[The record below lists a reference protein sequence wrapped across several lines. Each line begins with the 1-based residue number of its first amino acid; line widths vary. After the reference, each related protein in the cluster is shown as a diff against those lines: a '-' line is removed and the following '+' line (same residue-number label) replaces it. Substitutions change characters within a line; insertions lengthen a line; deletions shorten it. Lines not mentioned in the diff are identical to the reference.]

1 MASHV
6 TAVSLSAA
14 LEAMA
19 GLARLLTVAIDGA
32 RLNTSLASCALLI
45 AVTLAVLVTPEVCCA
60 VLLTASTVAVL
71 ITQFFSSDYHL
82 LTSTQLWDKDKAEIS
97 KQHLHLTFTS

>member
-6 TAVSLSAA
+6 TAMTLSAA
-14 LEAMA
+14 LEAIA

-32 RLNTSLASCALLI
+32 RLNTSLASCAILI

-60 VLLTASTVAVL
+60 VLLTVATVTVL
-71 ITQFFSSDYHL
+71 ITLFFSSDYHL
-82 LTSTQLWDKDKAEIS
+82 LASTQLWDKDKAEIYYYHIPTVRS
-97 KQHLHLTFTS
+97 H